1 MKLPPA
7 IQAYFDA
14 DTDTVGLAPITAF
27 ATDAIVKDEGK
38 TLVGHAAVA
47 EWWRAAKAHYEATSQ
62 PREISGSGERFT
74 VRAEVTGTF
83 PGSPAML
90 SFIFTLKKNEIAT
103 LEIGA

>member
-1 MKLPPA
+1 MKLPSA

-14 DTDTVGLAPITAF
+14 DTDTVSPAPTTAF
-27 ATDAIVKDEGK
+27 AIDAIVKDDGK
-38 TLVGHAAVA
+38 TLVGREAIAA
-47 EWWRAAKAHYEATSQ
+47 WWRAAKAHYEAISQ

-74 VRAEVTGTF
+74 VRAEVTGRF

-90 SFIFTLKKNEIAT
+90 SFIFTLKNNEIAA

>member
-14 DTDTVGLAPITAF
+14 DTDTVSPAPTTAF

-38 TLVGHAAVA
+38 TLVGRAAIA
-47 EWWRAAKAHYEATSQ
+47 EWWLAAKAHYEATSQ
-62 PREISGSGERFT
+62 PKDVSGSGERFT
-74 VRAEVTGTF
+74 VRAEVTGKF
-83 PGSPAML
+83 AGSPAML
-90 SFIFTLKKNEIAT
+90 SFMFTLKNNEIAA

>member
-14 DTDTVGLAPITAF
+14 DTDTFSPAPTTAF

-38 TLVGHAAVA
+38 TLVGHAAIA
-47 EWWRAAKAHYEATSQ
+47 EWWWAAKAHYEATSQ
-62 PREISGSGERFT
+62 PKEISGSGEHFT
-74 VRAEVTGTF
+74 VRAEVTGKF

-90 SFIFTLKKNEIAT
+90 SFIFTLKDHEIAA

>member
-14 DTDTVGLAPITAF
+14 DTDTVSPAPTNAF

-38 TLVGHAAVA
+38 TLVGRAAIG
-47 EWWRAAKAHYEATSQ
+47 EWWRATKAHYEAVSQ
-62 PREISGSGERFT
+62 PKEISASGERFT
-74 VRAEVTGTF
+74 VRAEVTGKF

-90 SFIFTLKKNEIAT
+90 SFIFTLKNNEIAA